1 MKNKE
6 KLLIIS
12 AISPFPKTSGGA
24 VRIYNTIKYLS
35 EQFDLYFIFFI
46 PQGTSLNS
54 NDKKFLKDKTK
65 FSTYFYQ
72 KPQKNYFSFIN
83 EFQPYWFSDLLNDKL
98 KIFLPKIIKKYNIK
112 NIQIEFTQLLYLN
125 QFIPKNVNKLFVA
138 HDISSVSFWRRLFEV
153 KNPIIFFIHYFRWI
167 QINIYEKY
175 YLPLFDLVI
184 SMSNTDKNILINK
197 YNCKNVVVKQN
208 GVEKINFLKKKV
220 NQTITLGYIGSFN
233 HPPNRTAITYFITE
247 IAPSL
252 ESNLIK
258 YKYFVAGDNNEEDLK
273 TIINRSELK
282 NKKNIINLGK
292 VKDVEYFY
300 KKIDILIA
308 PILSGS
314 GTRIKILESLS
325 YGIPV
330 ITSNIGQEGLNIEN
344 NFLYIANS
352 PIEFIKYVTNVRK
365 NLKINKGELI
375 KIKKFL
381 HFLLWKKIFRK
392 YFN

>member
-1 MKNKE
+1 
-6 KLLIIS
+6 
-12 AISPFPKTSGGA
+12 
-24 VRIYNTIKYLS
+24 
-35 EQFDLYFIFFI
+35 
-46 PQGTSLNS
+46 
-54 NDKKFLKDKTK
+54 
-65 FSTYFYQ
+65 
-72 KPQKNYFSFIN
+72 
-83 EFQPYWFSDLLNDKL
+83 
-98 KIFLPKIIKKYNIK
+98 
-112 NIQIEFTQLLYLN
+112 
-125 QFIPKNVNKLFVA
+125 VA
-138 HDISSVSFWRRLFEV
+138 HDISTVSFWRRLFEV
-153 KNPIIFFIHYFRWI
+153 KNPINFFVHCYRWI

-184 SMSNTDKNILINK
+184 SMSNIDKNILINK

-208 GVEKINFLKKKV
+208 GIEKINFLKKKV
-220 NQTITLGYIGSFN
+220 NQTISLGYIGSFN
-233 HPPNRTAITYFITE
+233 HPPNRTAINYFITE
-247 IAPSL
+247 IAPLL
-252 ESNLIK
+252 EKNKIK
-258 YKYFVAGDNNEEDLK
+258 YKYFIAGDNNEEDIK
-273 TIINRSELK
+273 TIINRSELI
-282 NKKNIINLGK
+282 NKKNIVNLGK

-308 PILSGS
+308 PIFSGS

-344 NFLYIANS
+344 NFLYITNS

>member
-258 YKYFVAGDNNEEDLK
+258 YKYFVAGDNNEEDL
-273 TIINRSELK
+273 
-282 NKKNIINLGK
+282 
-292 VKDVEYFY
+292 
-300 KKIDILIA
+300 
-308 PILSGS
+308 
-314 GTRIKILESLS
+314 
-325 YGIPV
+325 
-330 ITSNIGQEGLNIEN
+330 
-344 NFLYIANS
+344 
-352 PIEFIKYVTNVRK
+352 
-365 NLKINKGELI
+365 
-375 KIKKFL
+375 
-381 HFLLWKKIFRK
+381 IF
-392 YFN
+392 F